1 MKGETKLIYIYP
13 NNFVLD
19 IVLMSSSVF
28 MVTAKYCTKFEGCI
42 EKKVLWRFQGE
53 WELINSCKFA

>member
-19 IVLMSSSVF
+19 
-28 MVTAKYCTKFEGCI
+28 
-42 EKKVLWRFQGE
+42 
-53 WELINSCKFA
+53 NSFNVILSIYGHCQILH

>member
-28 MVTAKYCTKFEGCI
+28 MVIAKYCTKFEGCI
-42 EKKVLWRFQGE
+42 EKKVL
-53 WELINSCKFA
+53 